1 MIYAVSLN
9 PCLDKTASLPCFS
22 FDAPN
27 RIDVKRLDVG
37 GKGVNVARVL
47 RALEEKVCL
56 LGFDY
61 EGSPISAFLA
71 QEDIPGQLLPLEG
84 KLRTNM
90 KLEETDTG
98 RMLEINEK
106 GAPVS
111 QAMLEKMEDMLLSAA
126 RPGDFFALCGSLPP
140 GAPIDTYQRFCAALK
155 KKGCFVAVDCDG
167 PAFLAALDAAPDLI
181 KPNAQEFEALTG
193 ISAWNIPQS
202 LAACQG
208 LLDKGV
214 GNICLSRGGEG
225 AILVSREGAF
235 SCAALPIRAQGLQ
248 GAGDSML
255 AGFLS
260 ALAQGKGKKD
270 ALVFASVTAAA
281 SVMRPGTLLA
291 RKKDIASLL
300 PLSPVPVKL

>member
-1 MIYAVSLN
+1 MIFTVSLN

-27 RIDVKRLDVG
+27 RIDVIRLDVG

-47 RALEEKVCL
+47 RALEEPACL

-61 EGSPISAFLA
+61 EGGPIHAFLA
-71 QEDIPGQLLPLEG
+71 QEDIQGKLLALEG

-90 KLEETDTG
+90 KLEETEKG

-111 QAMLEKMEDMLLSAA
+111 KEKLEQMADMILSAGQ
-126 RPGDFFALCGSLPP
+126 PGDFFALCGSLPP
-140 GAPIDTYQRFCAALK
+140 GAPVDTYQQLCRALK
-155 KKGCFVAVDCDG
+155 KKGCFVALDCDG
-167 PAFLAALDAAPDLI
+167 PAFLSALEASPDLI
-181 KPNAQEFEALTG
+181 KPNAQEFEALTKVP
-193 ISAWNIPQS
+193 AHDLPRA
-202 LAACQG
+202 LCACQK
-208 LLDKGV
+208 LLEKGV
-214 GNICLSRGGEG
+214 GGICLSRGGEG
-225 AILVSREGAF
+225 AMLISRKGAF
-235 SCAALPIRAQGLQ
+235 ACAALPIKAQGLQ

-255 AGFLS
+255 AGLLS
-260 ALAQGKGKKD
+260 AMARGKNMED
-270 ALVFASVTAAA
+270 ALAFASVTAAA

-291 RKKDIASLL
+291 RKEDIAALL